1 MAIPDI
7 YDLSHFNKKT
17 QNIVVSIHYI
27 NNRLEITHN
36 DHIEYDDHFIR
47 NINKPPELYYNIQN
61 SSTII
66 DLICKGLY
74 GFYKS
79 DFNRWV
85 CINSDC
91 IVRITTRQHIY
102 FHKIN
107 IPHGFCMSSFS
118 CTIFSNNMQ
127 MPFLIFSNEPIEPI
141 LCFDMT
147 KMKYIKK
154 YISYVPDTKY
164 KIVYMIYKFHNMV
177 FIYISH
183 ITDDMTEYKVA
194 EWDKTRKEFIFNE
207 QPKYMLQEIYN
218 NSEMINFRPIIG
230 DYKHVLVYD
239 YR

>member
-17 QNIVVSIHYI
+17 QNIVVSIQYI

-36 DHIEYDDHFIR
+36 DHIQYDDFFMVNSMH
-47 NINKPPELYYNIQN
+47 NELYYNIKN

-66 DLICKGLY
+66 DLICKGLC
-74 GFYKS
+74 GFYKRDS
-79 DFNRWV
+79 DRWV
-85 CINSDC
+85 CINDDC
-91 IVRITTRQHIY
+91 IVRITVKQHIY

-107 IPHGFCMSSFS
+107 IPRGFSMVSSNYTYFQG
-118 CTIFSNNMQ
+118 NMQ
-127 MPFLIFSNEPIEPI
+127 MPFMFFSNDIIEPI
-141 LCFDMT
+141 LSFDMT

-154 YISYVPDTKY
+154 YIVNVQDTKY

-183 ITDDMTEYKVA
+183 IIDFITEYTVA
-194 EWDKTRKEFIFNE
+194 EWDKTRKKFNYD
-207 QPKYMLQEIYN
+207 KLSKKMLQEIYN
-218 NSEMINFRPIIG
+218 NSEMIDFRPVIG

>member
-7 YDLSHFNKKT
+7 YDLSHFNKQTK
-17 QNIVVSIHYI
+17 NSVVSIQYI

-36 DHIEYDDHFIR
+36 DKTEYDDFFLVNSMH
-47 NINKPPELYYNIQN
+47 NELYYNIKN
-61 SSTII
+61 SSIII
-66 DLICKGLY
+66 DLICKGLC

-85 CINSDC
+85 CLNDDC
-91 IVRITTRQHIY
+91 IVRITVKQHIY

-107 IPHGFCMSSFS
+107 IPRGFSMVSSNYTHFQANMKIPFI
-118 CTIFSNNMQ
+118 IFSND
-127 MPFLIFSNEPIEPI
+127 IIEPI
-141 LCFDMT
+141 ISFDMT

-154 YISYVPDTKY
+154 YIVNVPDTKY

-183 ITDDMTEYKVA
+183 IIDFMTEYKVA
-194 EWDKTRKEFIFNE
+194 EWDKTRKKFNYN
-207 QPKYMLQEIYN
+207 KLSKNMLQEIYN
-218 NSEMINFRPIIG
+218 NSDMIDFRKVIG